1 LIAFV
6 TEKGHYFVVIA
17 SRLGYLGR
25 EFGIP
30 FLSLQ
35 ILDFL
40 PTQLARD
47 VEFTRGGHADV

>member
-40 PTQLARD
+40 LTQLARD
-47 VEFTRGGHADV
+47 VEFT

>member
-1 LIAFV
+1 LLQ
-6 TEKGHYFVVIA
+6 KKVITLL
-17 SRLGYLGR
+17 SLRQGYLGR

-40 PTQLARD
+40 LTQLARD
-47 VEFTRGGHADV
+47 VEFT